1 MRTGIC
7 QGNIVLNRIS
17 VRDIFAE
24 ITSGN
29 GFVQAGH
36 SFIQGIDCFFKRID

>member
-7 QGNIVLNRIS
+7 QGNIVLNCITMRKF
-17 VRDIFAE
+17 FAE

-36 SFIQGIDCFFKRID
+36 GFIQGIDRFFERID